1 MKKQPLTLYKFNCGF
16 STKFQPLSP
25 PQFCT
30 YADWKLP
37 RNPQYKLII
46 YRYCDTMSYYIIVL
60 QSLTRADK
68 TFCSLRSILPE
79 HRMYGE
85 AIIG

>member
-1 MKKQPLTLYKFNCGF
+1 MWIKNMKKQPLTLYKFNCGF

-46 YRYCDTMSYYIIVL
+46 LRYSQNYKDL
-60 QSLTRADK
+60 QTAQKVIGRLSL
-68 TFCSLRSILPE
+68 CSGS
-79 HRMYGE
+79 
-85 AIIG
+85 AV